1 MSAHAK
7 LSPSG
12 AHRWMACLASVQL
25 EAEYP
30 DSSSEFAAEGTVAH
44 ELASEC
50 LISGADP
57 ALLIGKPATVD
68 GFDFTIDQTMVDHV
82 KDYMKL
88 VHEYAEGGEL
98 LVEKRVGIGH
108 LTGEDGAGGTS
119 DAIII
124 KGTEIIIVDLKYGM
138 GVRVD
143 ADANPQLMMYAL
155 GALNEYDLV
164 GDFDTVT
171 MVIHQP
177 RLNHVSEYSI
187 PVSEILAFAEE
198 VRTVAK
204 RIASVPSFGSMAHK
218 NTGGPSLDFS
228 EWFNPGEKQCK
239 FCKAK
244 ATCPALRAEMAE
256 VVGGSADLSD
266 FADLVPQE
274 ITSETSD
281 NYLPVAMSKV
291 EIVEQWCKAVRAETE
306 RRLLAG
312 QPVTGYKLVEGRA
325 GNRDW
330 KDTKAVEEMMKK
342 TFRMRDDQVYDF
354 KLISPTKA
362 EKVFKE
368 NPKRWANLQ
377 EQIVRSEGKPSVAP
391 ATDKRPEMVVKPVMD
406 DFRDLTAN

>member
-1 MSAHAK
+1 
-7 LSPSG
+7 
-12 AHRWMACLASVQL
+12 MACPGSVAL
-25 EAEYP
+25 EAPFP
-30 DSSSEFAAEGTVAH
+30 DSSSEFAAEGTLAH

-108 LTGEDGAGGTS
+108 LTGEEGAGGTS

-124 KGTEIIIVDLKYGM
+124 KGGEIIIIDLKYGM

-143 ADANPQLMMYAL
+143 ADANPQLMIYAL

-187 PVSEILAFAEE
+187 PVEQLLTFADD
-198 VRTVAK
+198 VRKSANNVRSPDADL
-204 RIASVPSFGSMAHK
+204 V
-218 NTGGPSLDFS
+218 
-228 EWFNPGEKQCK
+228 PGEKQCK

-244 ATCPALRAEMAE
+244 ASCPALRAEMAE
-256 VVGGSADLSD
+256 VVGGAADLSD
-266 FADLVPQE
+266 FADMVPQE

-281 NYLPVAMSKV
+281 NYLPVALSKV
-291 EIVEQWCKAVRAETE
+291 ELVEQWCKAVRAEAE

-312 QPVTGYKLVEGRA
+312 QPVTGYKLVAGRA

>member
-1 MSAHAK
+1 MSVHAK

-12 AHRWMACLASVQL
+12 AHRWMACPGSVAL
-25 EAEYP
+25 EAPFP
-30 DSSSEFAAEGTVAH
+30 DSSSEFAAEGTLAH

-88 VHEYAEGGEL
+88 VREYAEGGEL

-108 LTGEDGAGGTS
+108 LTGEEGAGGTS

-124 KGTEIIIVDLKYGM
+124 KGNEIIIVDLKYGM

-143 ADANPQLMMYAL
+143 AGDNPQLMIYAL

-164 GDFDTVT
+164 ADFDTVT

-187 PVSEILAFAEE
+187 PVEELLKFADE
-198 VRTVAK
+198 VRGAADTVRGDNA
-204 RIASVPSFGSMAHK
+204 PL
-218 NTGGPSLDFS
+218 T
-228 EWFNPGEKQCK
+228 PGEKQCK

-256 VVGGSADLSD
+256 VVGGAADLSD
-266 FADLVPQE
+266 FADLVALE
-274 ITSETSD
+274 VTSETSD
-281 NYLPVAMSKV
+281 NYLPVALSKV
-291 EIVEQWCKAVRAETE
+291 ELVEQWCKAVRAEAE

-312 QPVTGYKLVEGRA
+312 QPVTGYKLVAGRA

-330 KDTKAVEEMMKK
+330 KDAKAVEDMMKK

-362 EKVFKE
+362 EKIFKDQ
-368 NPKRWANLQ
+368 PKRWTNLQ
-377 EQIVRSEGKPSVAP
+377 EQIVRGEGKPSVAP
-391 ATDKRPEMVVKPVMD
+391 ATDKRPAMDIKPVLD
-406 DFRDLTAN
+406 DFQGLTAN

>member
-12 AHRWMACLASVQL
+12 AHRWMACPGSVAL
-25 EAEYP
+25 EAPFP
-30 DSSSEFAAEGTVAH
+30 DSSSEFAAEGTLAH

-68 GFDFTIDQTMVDHV
+68 GFDFIIDQTMVDHI

-98 LVEKRVGIGH
+98 MVEKRVGIGH
-108 LTGEDGAGGTS
+108 LTGEEGAGGTS

-124 KGTEIIIVDLKYGM
+124 KGGEIIIVDLKYGM

-143 ADANPQLMMYAL
+143 ANDNPQLMIYAL

-177 RLNHVSEYSI
+177 RLNHVSEYNI
-187 PVSEILAFAEE
+187 PVEQLLKFADD
-198 VRTVAK
+198 VRGAAMRVVEA
-204 RIASVPSFGSMAHK
+204 
-218 NTGGPSLDFS
+218 GGQPYYDVRDDYLSLR
-228 EWFNPGEKQCK
+228 EYLVPGEKQCK

-244 ATCPALRAEMAE
+244 ASCPALRAEMAE

-281 NYLPVAMSKV
+281 NYLPVALSKV
-291 EIVEQWCKAVRAETE
+291 ELVEQWCKAVRAEAE

-312 QPVTGYKLVEGRA
+312 QPVTGYKLVQGRT
-325 GNRDW
+325 GNRAW
-330 KDTKAVEEMMKK
+330 KDAKAVEEMMKK

-354 KLISPTKA
+354 ALISPTKA

-368 NPKRWANLQ
+368 NPKRWASLQ
-377 EQIVRSEGKPSVAP
+377 EQIVRGEGKPSVAP

>member
-1 MSAHAK
+1 
-7 LSPSG
+7 
-12 AHRWMACLASVQL
+12 MACLASVQL

-68 GFDFTIDQTMVDHV
+68 GFDFVIDQTMVDHV

-88 VHEYAEGGEL
+88 VREYAEGGEL

-228 EWFNPGEKQCK
+228 EWFNPG
-239 FCKAK
+239 
-244 ATCPALRAEMAE
+244 
-256 VVGGSADLSD
+256 
-266 FADLVPQE
+266 
-274 ITSETSD
+274 
-281 NYLPVAMSKV
+281 
-291 EIVEQWCKAVRAETE
+291 
-306 RRLLAG
+306 
-312 QPVTGYKLVEGRA
+312 
-325 GNRDW
+325 
-330 KDTKAVEEMMKK
+330 
-342 TFRMRDDQVYDF
+342 
-354 KLISPTKA
+354 
-362 EKVFKE
+362 
-368 NPKRWANLQ
+368 
-377 EQIVRSEGKPSVAP
+377 
-391 ATDKRPEMVVKPVMD
+391 
-406 DFRDLTAN
+406 

>member
-1 MSAHAK
+1 VSAHAK

-12 AHRWMACLASVQL
+12 AHRWMACPGSVAL
-25 EAEYP
+25 EAPFP
-30 DSSSEFAAEGTVAH
+30 DTSSEFAAEGTLAH
-44 ELASEC
+44 EVASEC

-57 ALLIGKPATVD
+57 ALLLGQPATVD
-68 GFDFTIDQTMVDHV
+68 GFDFTIDQSMIDHV
-82 KDYMKL
+82 KDYMAL
-88 VHEYAEGGEL
+88 VQDYAKGGEL

-108 LTGEDGAGGTS
+108 LTGEEGAGGTS

-124 KGTEIIIVDLKYGM
+124 KGTEIIVIDLKYGM
-138 GVRVD
+138 GVRVE
-143 ADANPQLMMYAL
+143 AGENPQLMLYGL
-155 GALNEYDLV
+155 GALNEYDII

-187 PVSEILAFAEE
+187 PVSEILTFADDVVHAADK
-198 VRTVAK
+198 VRWEDPVL
-204 RIASVPSFGSMAHK
+204 V
-218 NTGGPSLDFS
+218 
-228 EWFNPGEKQCK
+228 PGEKQCR

-256 VVGGSADLSD
+256 VVGGVADLSD
-266 FADLVPQE
+266 FADLIPNSVS
-274 ITSETSD
+274 SETSD

-291 EIVEQWCKAVRAETE
+291 DMIEQWCKAVRAETE

-312 QPVTGYKLVEGRA
+312 QPVTGYKLVQGRA

-330 KDTKAVEEMMKK
+330 KDAKAAEEMMKK

-377 EQIVRSEGKPSVAP
+377 EQIARSEGKPSVAP
-391 ATDKRPEMVVKPVMD
+391 ATDRRPALDVKPISD
-406 DFRDLTAN
+406 DFRDLITN

>member
-12 AHRWMACLASVQL
+12 AHRWMVCHGSVAL
-25 EAEYP
+25 EAPFP
-30 DSSSEFAAEGTVAH
+30 DSSSQFAAEGTLAH
-44 ELASEC
+44 EVASEC

-57 ALLIGKPATVD
+57 ALLLGKPATVD

-82 KDYMKL
+82 KDYMSL
-88 VHEYAEGGEL
+88 VREYAKGGEL

-108 LTGEDGAGGTS
+108 LTGEEGAGGTS

-143 ADANPQLMMYAL
+143 ANENPQLMIYAL
-155 GALNEYDLV
+155 GALNEYDILA
-164 GDFDTVT
+164 DFDTVT

-187 PVSEILAFAEE
+187 TVEQLLAFSDD
-198 VRTVAK
+198 VRKSANLVRGDNA
-204 RIASVPSFGSMAHK
+204 ALV
-218 NTGGPSLDFS
+218 
-228 EWFNPGEKQCK
+228 PGEKQCR

-244 ATCPALRAEMAE
+244 ASCPALSAEVAE
-256 VVGGSADLSD
+256 VVSGAADLSD
-266 FADLVPQE
+266 FADLVAQE
-274 ITSETSD
+274 ITPDTSD

-291 EIVEQWCKAVRAETE
+291 ELVEQWCKAIRAETE

-312 QPVTGYKLVEGRA
+312 QPVTGYKLVAGRT
-325 GNRDW
+325 GNREWRDAA
-330 KDTKAVEEMMKK
+330 AVEDMMKK
-342 TFRMRDDQVYDF
+342 TFRMRDDQVFDF

-377 EQIVRSEGKPSVAP
+377 EQIVRGEGKPSVAP
-391 ATDKRPEMVVKPVMD
+391 ATDKRPAMDVKPVLD
-406 DFRDLTAN
+406 DFQGLTAN

>member
-12 AHRWMACLASVQL
+12 AHRWMACYGSVAL
-25 EAEYP
+25 EASFP
-30 DSSSEFAAEGTVAH
+30 DTSSEFAAEGTLAH
-44 ELASEC
+44 EVAAKC
-50 LISGADP
+50 LESGAEP
-57 ALLIGKPATVD
+57 SGLIGHKFNID
-68 GFDFTIDQTMVDHV
+68 GFDFTVDQSMADHV

-88 VHEYAEGGEL
+88 VREYAEGGEL

-108 LTGEDGAGGTS
+108 LTSEEGAGGTS

-124 KGTEIIIVDLKYGM
+124 KGTEIIIIDLKYGM

-143 ADANPQLMMYAL
+143 ASENPQLMMYAL
-155 GALNEYDLV
+155 GALNEYEVL

-187 PVSEILAFAEE
+187 HIDKLLEFGED
-198 VRTVAK
+198 VRHAADKIQWENPT
-204 RIASVPSFGSMAHK
+204 
-218 NTGGPSLDFS
+218 
-228 EWFNPGEKQCK
+228 FNPGEKQCR

-256 VVGGSADLSD
+256 VVGGAADISD
-266 FADLVPQE
+266 FADMIPNAVS
-274 ITSETSD
+274 SETSD
-281 NYLPVAMSKV
+281 NYLPIAMSKV
-291 EIVEQWCKAVRAETE
+291 EMVEQWCKAVRAETE

-312 QPVTGYKLVEGRA
+312 QPVTGYKLVQGRA

-330 KDTKAVEEMMKK
+330 KDAKAVEDMMKK

-377 EQIVRSEGKPSVAP
+377 EQIARSEGKPSVAP
-391 ATDKRPEMVVKPVMD
+391 ATDRRPEMVVKPVLD
-406 DFRDLTAN
+406 DFQGLTAN

>member
-12 AHRWMACLASVQL
+12 AHRWMACPGSVAL
-25 EAEYP
+25 EVWFP
-30 DSSSEFAAEGTVAH
+30 DSSSQFAAEGTVAH

-68 GFDFTIDQTMVDHV
+68 GFDFIIDQTMVDHV

-88 VHEYAEGGEL
+88 VREYAEGGEL
-98 LVEKRVGIGH
+98 MVEKRVGIGH
-108 LTGEDGAGGTS
+108 LTGEEGAGGTS
-119 DAIII
+119 DVIII
-124 KGTEIIIVDLKYGM
+124 KGGEIIVIDLKYGM

-143 ADANPQLMMYAL
+143 ADANPQLMLYAL
-155 GALNEYDLV
+155 GALNEYDLI

-187 PVSEILAFAEE
+187 PVRQLLEFGNVVQA
-198 VRTVAK
+198 TAK
-204 RIASVPSFGSMAHK
+204 NVSAAIT
-218 NTGGPSLDFS
+218 NQDQLDT
-228 EWFNPGEKQCK
+228 WNDDYLNPGEKQCK

-281 NYLPVAMSKV
+281 NYLPVAMSKI
-291 EIVEQWCKAVRAETE
+291 EMIEQWCKAVRAETE

-325 GNRDW
+325 GNRAW
-330 KDTKAVEEMMKK
+330 KDAKAVEEMMKK

-354 KLISPTKA
+354 ALISPTKA

>member
-12 AHRWMACLASVQL
+12 AHRWMVCHGSVAL
-25 EAEYP
+25 EAPFP
-30 DSSSEFAAEGTVAH
+30 DSSSSFAAEGTLAH
-44 ELASEC
+44 EIASEC

-57 ALLIGKPATVD
+57 AQVIGQPAIVD
-68 GFDFTIDQTMVDHV
+68 GFDFIIDQTMVDHV

-88 VHEYAEGGEL
+88 VREYAEGGEL

-108 LTGEDGAGGTS
+108 LTGEEGAGGTS

-124 KGTEIIIVDLKYGM
+124 KGSEIIIVDLKYGM

-143 ADANPQLMMYAL
+143 ADNNPQLMIYAL
-155 GALNEYDLV
+155 GALNEYDLI

-187 PVSEILAFAEE
+187 PISELLTFADD
-198 VRTVAK
+198 VRHAADKVRWEDPAL
-204 RIASVPSFGSMAHK
+204 V
-218 NTGGPSLDFS
+218 
-228 EWFNPGEKQCK
+228 PGEKQCK

-244 ATCPALRAEMAE
+244 AVCPALRAEMAD

-266 FADLVPQE
+266 FADLVARE

-281 NYLPVAMSKV
+281 NYLPVAMSKI
-291 EIVEQWCKAVRAETE
+291 EMIEQWCKAVRAETE

-330 KDTKAVEEMMKK
+330 RDAKVVEEMMKK

-391 ATDKRPEMVVKPVMD
+391 ATDKRPAMDIKSIAEEFGDLVKTGK
-406 DFRDLTAN
+406 LEN

>member
-12 AHRWMACLASVQL
+12 AHRWMACPGSVAL
-25 EAEYP
+25 EAPFP

-98 LVEKRVGIGH
+98 MVEKRVGIGH

-119 DAIII
+119 DVIII
-124 KGTEIIIVDLKYGM
+124 KGGEIIVIDLKYGM

-143 ADANPQLMMYAL
+143 AGANPQLMIYGL

-187 PVSEILAFAEE
+187 PVEQLLAFGDE
-198 VRTVAK
+198 VRSAADKVRSPDADL
-204 RIASVPSFGSMAHK
+204 A
-218 NTGGPSLDFS
+218 
-228 EWFNPGEKQCK
+228 PGEKQCK

-244 ATCPALRAEMAE
+244 ASCPALRAEMAE

-281 NYLPVAMSKV
+281 NYLPVAMSKI
-291 EIVEQWCKAVRAETE
+291 EMIEQWCKAVRAETE

-330 KDTKAVEEMMKK
+330 RDAKAVEEMMKK

-391 ATDKRPEMVVKPVMD
+391 ATDKRPAMDIKSIAEEFGDLVKTGK
-406 DFRDLTAN
+406 LEN

>member
-12 AHRWMACLASVQL
+12 AHRWMACSGSVAL
-25 EAEYP
+25 EAPFP
-30 DSSSEFAAEGTVAH
+30 DSSSEFAAEGTLAH
-44 ELASEC
+44 EVASEC

-57 ALLIGKPATVD
+57 ALLIGKAASVD

-88 VHEYAEGGEL
+88 VREYAEGGEL

-108 LTGEDGAGGTS
+108 LTGEEGAGGTS

-124 KGTEIIIVDLKYGM
+124 KGSEIIIVDLKYGM

-143 ADANPQLMMYAL
+143 ANDNPQLMLYAL
-155 GALNEYDLV
+155 GALNEYDLI

-187 PVSEILAFAEE
+187 PVSELLTFGDQVREAVSRIEE
-198 VRTVAK
+198 PTFV
-204 RIASVPSFGSMAHK
+204 
-218 NTGGPSLDFS
+218 
-228 EWFNPGEKQCK
+228 PGEKQCK

-256 VVGGSADLSD
+256 VVGGAADISD
-266 FADLVPQE
+266 FTDLVALE
-274 ITSETSD
+274 VTSETSD
-281 NYLPVAMSKV
+281 NYLPVALSKV
-291 EIVEQWCKAVRAETE
+291 ELVEQWCKAVRAEAE

-312 QPVTGYKLVEGRA
+312 QPVTGYKLVAGRA

-330 KDTKAVEEMMKK
+330 KDAKAVEDMMKK

-377 EQIVRSEGKPSVAP
+377 EQITRSEGKPSVAP

-406 DFRDLTAN
+406 DFRDLTAH

>member
-1 MSAHAK
+1 MSVHAK

-12 AHRWMACLASVQL
+12 AHRWMACPGSVAL
-25 EAEYP
+25 EAPFP
-30 DSSSEFAAEGTVAH
+30 DSSSEFAAEGTLAH

-82 KDYMKL
+82 KDYMSL
-88 VHEYAEGGEL
+88 VREYAQGGEL

-108 LTGEDGAGGTS
+108 LTGEEGAGGTS

-124 KGTEIIIVDLKYGM
+124 KGDEIIIVDLKYGM

-143 ADANPQLMMYAL
+143 AGDNPQLMIYAL

-164 GDFDTVT
+164 ADFDTVT

-177 RLNHVSEYSI
+177 RLNHVSEHSL
-187 PVSEILAFAEE
+187 PVEELLKFADE
-198 VRTVAK
+198 VRKSANTVREDNAPL
-204 RIASVPSFGSMAHK
+204 A
-218 NTGGPSLDFS
+218 
-228 EWFNPGEKQCK
+228 PGEKQCK

-256 VVGGSADLSD
+256 VVGGAADLSD
-266 FADLVPQE
+266 FADLVPEE
-274 ITSETSD
+274 ITPDTSD

-291 EIVEQWCKAVRAETE
+291 ELVEQWCKAVRAETE

-330 KDTKAVEEMMKK
+330 RDAKAVEEMMKK

-362 EKVFKE
+362 EKIFKE

-391 ATDKRPEMVVKPVMD
+391 ATDKRPAMDIKPVMD

>member
-1 MSAHAK
+1 MSTHAK

-12 AHRWMACLASVQL
+12 AHRWMVCHGSVAL
-25 EAEYP
+25 EAPFP
-30 DSSSEFAAEGTVAH
+30 DSSSSFAAEGTLAH

-88 VHEYAEGGEL
+88 VREYAQGGEL
-98 LVEKRVGIGH
+98 LVEKRIGIGH
-108 LTGEDGAGGTS
+108 LTGEEGAGGTS

-124 KGTEIIIVDLKYGM
+124 KGSEIIIVDLKYGM
-138 GVRVD
+138 GVKVD
-143 ADANPQLMMYAL
+143 ADNNPQLMIYAL
-155 GALNEYDLV
+155 GALNEYDLI

-187 PVSEILAFAEE
+187 PVAELMKFADE
-198 VRTVAK
+198 VRHAADKVRTSDA
-204 RIASVPSFGSMAHK
+204 PLM
-218 NTGGPSLDFS
+218 
-228 EWFNPGEKQCK
+228 PGEKQCK

-244 ATCPALRAEMAE
+244 ATCPALRAEMTE
-256 VVGGSADLSD
+256 VVGGAADLSD
-266 FADLVPQE
+266 FADLVPQD

-281 NYLPVAMSKV
+281 NYLPVALSKV
-291 EIVEQWCKAVRAETE
+291 ELIEQWCKAVRAEAE

-312 QPVTGYKLVEGRA
+312 QPVTGYKLVAGRA

-330 KDTKAVEEMMKK
+330 KDAKVVEEMMKK

-362 EKVFKE
+362 EKIFKE

-391 ATDKRPEMVVKPVMD
+391 ATDKRPEMVVTPVMD

>member
-1 MSAHAK
+1 VSAHAK

-12 AHRWMACLASVQL
+12 AHRWMVCHGSVAL
-25 EAEYP
+25 EAPFP
-30 DSSSEFAAEGTVAH
+30 DSSSAFAAEGTLAH
-44 ELASEC
+44 EIASEC

-57 ALLIGKPATVD
+57 AQVIGQPATVD
-68 GFDFTIDQTMVDHV
+68 GFDFIIDQTMVDHV

-98 LVEKRVGIGH
+98 MVEKRVGIGH
-108 LTGEDGAGGTS
+108 LTGEEGAGGTS
-119 DAIII
+119 DVIII
-124 KGTEIIIVDLKYGM
+124 KGSEIIVIDLKYGM

-143 ADANPQLMMYAL
+143 ADANPQLMIYAL
-155 GALNEYDLV
+155 GALNEYDLI

-187 PVSEILAFAEE
+187 PVEQLLAFGDD
-198 VRTVAK
+198 VRSAADKVRSPDADL
-204 RIASVPSFGSMAHK
+204 A
-218 NTGGPSLDFS
+218 
-228 EWFNPGEKQCK
+228 PGEKQCK

-266 FADLVPQE
+266 FADLVARE

-281 NYLPVAMSKV
+281 NYLPVAMSKI
-291 EIVEQWCKAVRAETE
+291 EMIEQWCKAVRAETE

-330 KDTKAVEEMMKK
+330 RDAKAVEEMMKK

-391 ATDKRPEMVVKPVMD
+391 ATDKRPAMDIKSIAEEFGDLVKTGK
-406 DFRDLTAN
+406 LEN

>member
-12 AHRWMACLASVQL
+12 AHRWMACPGSVAL
-25 EAEYP
+25 EAPFP
-30 DSSSEFAAEGTVAH
+30 DSSSAFAAEGTVAH

-50 LISGADP
+50 LIIGADP
-57 ALLIGKPATVD
+57 ALWIGKPATVD

-124 KGTEIIIVDLKYGM
+124 KGGEIIVIDLKYGM

-187 PVSEILAFAEE
+187 PVEQLLKFGDDVRSAADKVRSPDADLA
-198 VRTVAK
+198 
-204 RIASVPSFGSMAHK
+204 
-218 NTGGPSLDFS
+218 
-228 EWFNPGEKQCK
+228 PGEKQCK

-244 ATCPALRAEMAE
+244 ASCPALRAEMAE

-281 NYLPVAMSKV
+281 NYLPVAMSKI

-325 GNRDW
+325 GNRAW
-330 KDTKAVEEMMKK
+330 KDAKAVEEMMKK

-354 KLISPTKA
+354 ALISPTKA

-377 EQIVRSEGKPSVAP
+377 EQIVRSDGKPSVAP

>member
-1 MSAHAK
+1 MVCH
-7 LSPSG
+7 G
-12 AHRWMACLASVQL
+12 SVAL
-25 EAEYP
+25 EAAFP
-30 DSSSEFAAEGTVAH
+30 DSSSHFAAEGTVAH

-57 ALLIGKPATVD
+57 ALMIGKPATVD
-68 GFDFTIDQTMVDHV
+68 EFDFVIGEDMVDHV

-88 VHEYAEGGEL
+88 VREYAEGGEL

-108 LTGEDGAGGTS
+108 LTGEEGAGGTS

-124 KGTEIIIVDLKYGM
+124 KGSEIIIIDLKYGV
-138 GVRVD
+138 GVKVD
-143 ADANPQLMMYAL
+143 AGGNQQLMLYAL
-155 GALNEYDLV
+155 GALNEYDLI

-187 PVSEILAFAEE
+187 PVSELLTFSDE
-198 VRTVAK
+198 VRSAADKVRSPDA
-204 RIASVPSFGSMAHK
+204 ALVS
-218 NTGGPSLDFS
+218 
-228 EWFNPGEKQCK
+228 GEKQCK

-244 ATCPALRAEMAE
+244 AVCPALRADMAE
-256 VVGGSADLSD
+256 VVGGAADVSD

-291 EIVEQWCKAVRAETE
+291 EMVEQWCKAVRAETE

-312 QPVTGYKLVEGRA
+312 QPVTGYKLVQGRA

-330 KDTKAVEEMMKK
+330 KDPKAVEEMMKK
-342 TFRMRDDQVYDF
+342 TFRMRDDQVYDL

-377 EQIVRSEGKPSVAP
+377 EQIARSDGKPSVAP
-391 ATDKRPEMVVKPVMD
+391 ATDNRPEMVVKPVMD

>member
-1 MSAHAK
+1 MSDHAK

-12 AHRWMACLASVQL
+12 AHRWMTCPGSVAL
-25 EAEYP
+25 EAWFP

-98 LVEKRVGIGH
+98 IVEKRVSIGH
-108 LTGEDGAGGTS
+108 LTGEDGGGGTS
-119 DAIII
+119 DVIII
-124 KGTEIIIVDLKYGM
+124 KGSEIIVIDLKYGT

-143 ADANPQLMMYAL
+143 ADANPQLMLYAL
-155 GALNEYDLV
+155 GALNEYELV

-171 MVIHQP
+171 MVVHQP
-177 RLNHVSEYSI
+177 RLNHVSEYHI
-187 PVSEILAFAEE
+187 PVEQLLQFGNVVQAAAKNVSAAF
-198 VRTVAK
+198 TYQDQ
-204 RIASVPSFGSMAHK
+204 
-218 NTGGPSLDFS
+218 LDT
-228 EWFNPGEKQCK
+228 WNDDYLNPGEKQCK

-244 ATCPALRAEMAE
+244 AACPALRAEMAE
-256 VVGGSADLSD
+256 VVGGSADLSE
-266 FADLVPQE
+266 FADMVPQE

-291 EIVEQWCKAVRAETE
+291 EMVEQWCKAVRAETE

-312 QPVTGYKLVEGRA
+312 QPVTGYKLVQGRA

-330 KDTKAVEEMMKK
+330 KDPKAVEEMMKK
-342 TFRMRDDQVYDF
+342 TFRMRDDQVYDL

-391 ATDKRPEMVVKPVMD
+391 ATDNRPEMVVKPVMD

>member
-12 AHRWMACLASVQL
+12 AHRWMACPGSVAL
-25 EAEYP
+25 EAPFP

-57 ALLIGKPATVD
+57 ALLIGKPASVD

-98 LVEKRVGIGH
+98 MVEQRVGIGH

-119 DAIII
+119 DVIII
-124 KGTEIIIVDLKYGM
+124 KGSEIIIIDLKYGM

-143 ADANPQLMMYAL
+143 ANANPQLMLYAL
-155 GALNEYDLV
+155 GALNEYELV

-171 MVIHQP
+171 MVVHQP
-177 RLNHVSEYSI
+177 RLNHVGEYSI
-187 PVSEILAFAEE
+187 PARQLLEFGNVVQATAKNVSAAI
-198 VRTVAK
+198 TYQ
-204 RIASVPSFGSMAHK
+204 GQ
-218 NTGGPSLDFS
+218 LDT
-228 EWFNPGEKQCK
+228 WNDDYLNPGEKQCK

-281 NYLPVAMSKV
+281 NYLPVAMSKI
-291 EIVEQWCKAVRAETE
+291 EMIEQWCKAVRAETE

-330 KDTKAVEEMMKK
+330 KDPKAVEEMMKK

-377 EQIVRSEGKPSVAP
+377 EQIVRSDGKPSVAP

>member
-12 AHRWMACLASVQL
+12 AHRWMVCHGSVAL
-25 EAEYP
+25 EAPFP
-30 DSSSEFAAEGTVAH
+30 DSSSQFAAEGTVAH

-68 GFDFTIDQTMVDHV
+68 GFDFIIDQNMVDHV

-88 VHEYAEGGEL
+88 VQEYAEGGEL
-98 LVEKRVGIGH
+98 LVEKRVGISH
-108 LTGEDGAGGTS
+108 LTSEEGAGGTS

-124 KGTEIIIVDLKYGM
+124 KGREIIIIDLKYGM

-143 ADANPQLMMYAL
+143 ADGNPQLLIYAL

-164 GDFDTVT
+164 ADFETVT

-187 PVSEILAFAEE
+187 PVSELLTFGDE
-198 VRTVAK
+198 VRNAADKVREDNA
-204 RIASVPSFGSMAHK
+204 ALV
-218 NTGGPSLDFS
+218 
-228 EWFNPGEKQCK
+228 PGEKQCR

-244 ATCPALRAEMAE
+244 ATCPALRADMAE

-266 FADLVPQE
+266 FADLVARE

-281 NYLPVAMSKV
+281 NYLPVAMSK
-291 EIVEQWCKAVRAETE
+291 IDMIEQWCKAVRAETE

-312 QPVTGYKLVEGRA
+312 EPVTGYKLVQGRT

-330 KDTKAVEEMMKK
+330 RDAKTVEEMMKK

-391 ATDKRPEMVVKPVMD
+391 ATDKRPAMDVKPILD
-406 DFRDLTAN
+406 DFRDLIAN

>member
-12 AHRWMACLASVQL
+12 AHRWMACPGSVAL
-25 EAEYP
+25 EAPFP
-30 DSSSEFAAEGTVAH
+30 DSSSAFAAEGTVAH

-50 LISGADP
+50 LIIGADP
-57 ALLIGKPATVD
+57 ALWIGKPATVD

-124 KGTEIIIVDLKYGM
+124 KGGEIIVIDLKYGM

-143 ADANPQLMMYAL
+143 ADANPQLMIYAL

-187 PVSEILAFAEE
+187 PVEQLLTFADD
-198 VRTVAK
+198 VRKSANNVRSSDAGL
-204 RIASVPSFGSMAHK
+204 V
-218 NTGGPSLDFS
+218 
-228 EWFNPGEKQCK
+228 PGEKQCK

-281 NYLPVAMSKV
+281 NYLPVAMSKI
-291 EIVEQWCKAVRAETE
+291 EMIEQWCKAVRAETE

-325 GNRDW
+325 GNRAW
-330 KDTKAVEEMMKK
+330 KDAKAVEEMMKK
-342 TFRMRDDQVYDF
+342 TFRMRDDQVYDL